1 MYLFDALQNAL
12 NDVLWFV
19 GLSGLRLEGLADHGM
34 NHEFG
39 SVRSG
44 LIDGVFL
51 LVLAGGET
59 LLVLIWDEPESLI
72 LAQSERWRHA

>member
-1 MYLFDALQNAL
+1 MFFGCEA
-12 NDVLWFV
+12 
-19 GLSGLRLEGLADHGM
+19 EGR

-44 LIDGVFL
+44 WIDGLSGRASVRL
-51 LVLAGGET
+51 DE